1 MIHSGYFCKIF
12 RQHPA
17 VAWSVLA
24 GAGVMALAGWARAD
38 AGAPT
43 LAEQAS
49 FARFWR
55 QAAPGVP
62 APPLRRERLPGARQA
77 VAVATAD
84 APPLRLVLPLCRV
97 TRTRYTLQADD
108 SWRSDTSQHVWIH
121 HTTNCGTPPPT
132 MVELRAPLAEIDV
145 LRLIQAQGELLQRAR
160 LLMAGNTSCA
170 PTRSRNFQLRSLGR
184 GADGLFLLGYESDI
198 GSRVDITV
206 RPSRAEL
213 TAWNVNCP

>member
-1 MIHSGYFCKIF
+1 M
-12 RQHPA
+12 
-17 VAWSVLA
+17 VAAGLA
-24 GAGVMALAGWARAD
+24 WAD
-38 AGAPT
+38 ASQPT

-49 FARFWR
+49 FARFWQR
-55 QAAPGVP
+55 IAPGVT
-62 APPLRRERLPGARQA
+62 APPLQRERQRGSGQWL
-77 VAVATAD
+77 ATATVD

-97 TRTRYTLQADD
+97 LRTRYTLQADD
-108 SWRSDTSQHVWIH
+108 SWRSDSSQHVWIH
-121 HTTNCGTPPPT
+121 HTTNCGTPPAS

-170 PTRSRNFQLRSLGR
+170 PTRARNFQLRSLGR
-184 GADGLFLLGYESDI
+184 GADGMFLLGYESDI

-206 RPSRAEL
+206 RQARAEL